1 MPVFYTRQVD
11 PSHAV
16 LEEEESRHVIRV
28 LRMAAGDPMEI
39 VDGKGNLYRG
49 NISVPDPRACQ
60 IAIND
65 VKTGYLR
72 RDYYL
77 HIAIAPPKSTDRF
90 EWFLEKAT
98 EIGVDE
104 ITPVICE
111 RSERDRIRYERSQKI
126 LIAAMK
132 QCGRALLPRL
142 NREILLVDFLDKAAA
157 DIRMITHCGT
167 ATDQRISAEPQSGHD
182 WIILIGPEGDFTPGE
197 IQTAR
202 QNEYREISLGEAVY
216 RTETAGIM
224 ACHTIS
230 LLYQHKS
237 LDQKS
242 RSL

>member
-1 MPVFYTRQVD
+1 MPVFYTSQVN
-11 PSHAV
+11 PVQAV
-16 LEEEESRHVIRV
+16 LDEEESRHAIRV
-28 LRMAAGDPMEI
+28 LRMAAGDPLEI

-49 NISVPDPRACQ
+49 NISVPDPSACQ

-65 VKTGYLR
+65 VATGYLR

-111 RSERDRIRYERSQKI
+111 RSERDRIRSERSQKI

-132 QCGRALLPRL
+132 QCGRALLPKL
-142 NREILLVDFLDKAAA
+142 NREILFVGFLDKAAA
-157 DIRMITHCGT
+157 DIRLIAHCET
-167 ATDQRISAEPQSGHD
+167 ATDQRIPTSPQTGRS

-197 IQTAR
+197 IQAALK
-202 QNEYREISLGEAVY
+202 NKYREISLGEVVY
-216 RTETAGIM
+216 RTETAGII
-224 ACHTIS
+224 ACHAIS
-230 LLYQHKS
+230 LLHQNKP
-237 LDQKS
+237 
-242 RSL
+242 